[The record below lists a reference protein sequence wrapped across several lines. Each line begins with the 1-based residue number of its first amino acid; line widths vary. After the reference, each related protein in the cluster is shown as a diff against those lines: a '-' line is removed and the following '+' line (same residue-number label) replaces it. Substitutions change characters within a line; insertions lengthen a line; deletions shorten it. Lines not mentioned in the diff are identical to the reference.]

1 MWLTIPVPFCPVTL
15 RSLILFSF
23 TDISVY
29 SAVTEFGVVFFKQ
42 AFDVLQNVFHF
53 ISLLSIPKNGMFFFL
68 VTSYCGA
75 MYM

>member
-1 MWLTIPVPFCPVTL
+1 LSAPAGG
-15 RSLILFSF
+15 SLCLLSCNYDFSF

-29 SAVTEFGVVFFKQ
+29 SAVAEFGVVFFKQ

-53 ISLLSIPKNGMFFFL
+53 ISLLSILKNEMFFFL

-75 MYM
+75 IYM